1 MYRKATED
9 DLKVIAEKLLAPV
22 LEDVRAKLRDME
34 EGYDLYSRD
43 AARLMDRLIATN
55 ERYNKQVSRVIA
67 VRKEILAAIANLESG
82 K

>member
-43 AARLMDRLIATN
+43 VVRLKDKLIATN
-55 ERYNKQVSRVIA
+55 ERYDKQVKRVIA

>member
-43 AARLMDRLIATN
+43 VVRLKEKLIATN
-55 ERYNKQVSRVIA
+55 ERYDKQVKRVIA